1 MDRGMKISIIVAMA
15 ENSMVIGRAGDIP
28 WHLPTDL
35 KRFKELTLG
44 RTVIVGRKTHESIL
58 KRLGGPLPNRRT
70 IVLTRQR
77 DWCPAGCLVAHSWEE
92 ALKLAEGEEEVFVI
106 GGAEIYKLA
115 LPHADTMHRTLVLA
129 EVDGDTFFP
138 KWDADEWEYAEEKHG
153 AASKKD
159 EYDFIWQRLERKYR
173 KGE

>member
-1 MDRGMKISIIVAMA
+1 MGVKISIIVAMA
-15 ENSMVIGRAGDIP
+15 ENSGVIGKAGEIP

-35 KRFKELTLG
+35 KRFKDLTLG
-44 RTVIVGRKTHESIL
+44 HAVIVGRKTHESIL
-58 KRLGGPLPNRRT
+58 KRIGKPLPNRKT

-77 DWCPAGCLVAHSWEE
+77 DWHTPECLIAHSWEE
-92 ALKLAEGEEEVFVI
+92 ALKLAEGEKEVFVI

-115 LPHADTMHRTLVLA
+115 LSHADTMYITLVLA

-138 KWDADEWEYAEEKHG
+138 KWNADEWEYAEQKCVGADEKN
-153 AASKKD
+153 
-159 EYDFIWQRLERKYR
+159 EYDFLWWRLERKLR